1 MFVEEGFILGASKL
15 IGGKPAA
22 KLGGREI
29 KDHLAKKFGKN
40 WSKRLLPKDVE
51 VLNDQLIGHGLQVGT
66 SAGIKAAADGNKP
79 ARRNY

>member
-1 MFVEEGFILGASKL
+1 MLVEEGFIIGASKL
-15 IGGKPAA
+15 LGGTPAA

-29 KDHLAKKFGKN
+29 KDHLAKKFGKD

-66 SAGIKAAADGNKP
+66 SAGLKSFADLSKEDQQ
-79 ARRNY
+79 Y